1 MIPQSVDAVLERFGT
16 SKRKS
21 RHVPEQV
28 DTSKRRLWML
38 LVLISAAVFALFAVL
53 VFPSKL
59 ASELA
64 SLRSRGLPTN
74 FEELNTYFPVPV
86 GANDTTSFWVAAASQ
101 LASSELDKRAGGVPY
116 VGAGPLPI
124 PKHGDPWAELEESR
138 RFLKSLEKEM
148 LTLRIA
154 AGHAGVARY
163 PVDYRTGLD
172 ASIASVQQI
181 RTMARLFSLS
191 AHVHLHDDEP
201 TQVFEDVNGAVAVSN
216 SLQGTSGSLPNLV
229 RIATHAMACELI
241 KEMLPE
247 TDWNDNNLE
256 ILQLSVAV
264 ADFRKEYRQAIFGE
278 QAYFLESIQNTPGL
292 MFRDSNSLKGIEYF
306 GRLSRG
312 LEDSWQRANQVHDEI
327 EAELKGAI
335 AGVFGRLKVTGVIL
349 VMPALKQSM
358 IAGMRAEARQNCLLA
373 ALAAMRFRLRHGV
386 SLTSLSELIEFI
398 PGETQ
403 EAKASRLIDP
413 FTDAALVMK
422 FETGRLMFYSVG
434 ENRIDD
440 AGQIQSEKR
449 DEGDIGYSLDRFSQ
463 P

>member
-1 MIPQSVDAVLERFGT
+1 
-16 SKRKS
+16 
-21 RHVPEQV
+21 
-28 DTSKRRLWML
+28 
-38 LVLISAAVFALFAVL
+38 
-53 VFPSKL
+53 
-59 ASELA
+59 
-64 SLRSRGLPTN
+64 
-74 FEELNTYFPVPV
+74 
-86 GANDTTSFWVAAASQ
+86 
-101 LASSELDKRAGGVPY
+101 
-116 VGAGPLPI
+116 
-124 PKHGDPWAELEESR
+124 
-138 RFLKSLEKEM
+138 
-148 LTLRIA
+148 
-154 AGHAGVARY
+154 
-163 PVDYRTGLD
+163 
-172 ASIASVQQI
+172 
-181 RTMARLFSLS
+181 
-191 AHVHLHDDEP
+191 
-201 TQVFEDVNGAVAVSN
+201 
-216 SLQGTSGSLPNLV
+216 
-229 RIATHAMACELI
+229 MACELI

-264 ADFRKEYRQAIFGE
+264 ADFRKEYRQAILGE
-278 QAYFLESIQNTPGL
+278 QAYFLESVQNTRGF
-292 MFRDSNSLKGIEYF
+292 MFLDSNSLTGIEYF

-327 EAELKGAI
+327 DAELKGAI

>member
-1 MIPQSVDAVLERFGT
+1 M
-16 SKRKS
+16 
-21 RHVPEQV
+21 PEQV
-28 DTSKRRLWML
+28 DTSKRRPWML
-38 LVLISAAVFALFAVL
+38 LVLISAAVVALFVVL

-86 GANDTTSFWVAAASQ
+86 GANDTTSFWVAAASE
-101 LASSELDKRAGGVPY
+101 LAASELDKRSGGVPY
-116 VGAGPLPI
+116 VGAGSLPI
-124 PKHGDPWAELEESR
+124 PKRGDPWAELEESR

-172 ASIASVQQI
+172 APIASVQQI

-191 AHVHLHDDEP
+191 
-201 TQVFEDVNGAVAVSN
+201 
-216 SLQGTSGSLPNLV
+216 
-229 RIATHAMACELI
+229 
-241 KEMLPE
+241 
-247 TDWNDNNLE
+247 
-256 ILQLSVAV
+256 VAV
-264 ADFRKEYRQAIFGE
+264 ADFRKEYRQAILGE
-278 QAYFLESIQNTPGL
+278 QAYFLESVQNTPSL

-335 AGVFGRLKVTGVIL
+335 AGVFSRLKVTGVIL

-358 IAGMRAEARQNCLLA
+358 IAGMRA
-373 ALAAMRFRLRHGV
+373 
-386 SLTSLSELIEFI
+386 
-398 PGETQ
+398 
-403 EAKASRLIDP
+403 
-413 FTDAALVMK
+413 
-422 FETGRLMFYSVG
+422 
-434 ENRIDD
+434 
-440 AGQIQSEKR
+440 
-449 DEGDIGYSLDRFSQ
+449 
-463 P
+463 